1 VNEILELFV
10 FPEKFH
16 LLVYTG
22 LLFLA
27 SQVGGRLATALNAP
41 RMIGYL
47 VIGIVLGPSV
57 LGVFPEKIVQ
67 EDLEII
73 TEISLA
79 IIAFSIGGS
88 LKLESMKRMKGVIL
102 WITILQTLM
111 AFLVVFTLMSLLL
124 PKVVPEADVTGGY
137 LHGYLPIALAIG
149 ALSAATAP
157 AAVMSIVREYRASG
171 SFTTVL
177 LGVIALDD
185 ALTLVIFAFAVSVGQ
200 MLMGSGTPT
209 LAAGFLGPLGDV
221 AVQLILG
228 ALMGVLTGRLILYF
242 PARGALLG
250 ITAGGIFL
258 TSGLTI
264 SLGLSPLL
272 ATMVLGFV
280 IMNFGDSGRREK
292 VFQVLEDI
300 EVPIFGVF
308 FALAGAHLQI
318 GAVVKTG
325 WLVMILTLGRFAGKM
340 IGTYA
345 GAAAT
350 SAPDAVRRY
359 LGMALLPAAGVTVGL
374 MLEVN
379 GLYSHAHPRLCE
391 TMVSAVVGAVLINEL
406 LTPFF
411 VRYALFRSGDARKNK
426 LNGEFPSSDGGKA

>member
-1 VNEILELFV
+1 MEQFGM
-10 FPEKFH
+10 PEHLH

-41 RMIGYL
+41 RMVGYL
-47 VIGIVLGPSV
+47 LTGILIGPSV
-57 LGVFPEKIVQ
+57 LGLFPEKVVT
-67 EDLEII
+67 EDLGII

-88 LKLESMKRMKGVIL
+88 LKIEQLKRMKGVIL
-102 WITILQTLM
+102 WITVLQAFM
-111 AFLVVFTLMSLLL
+111 ASLIVFALMSLFL
-124 PKVVPEADVTGGY
+124 PKLVPDSDVTGGF
-137 LHGYLPIALAIG
+137 LRGTLPVALAIG
-149 ALSAATAP
+149 AISAATAP

-185 ALTLVIFAFAVSVGQ
+185 VLTLIIFAFAISLGQ
-200 MLMGSGTPT
+200 ALIGSEMVTLSSTVLIPLKDVLLQLGLGT
-209 LAAGFLGPLGDV
+209 
-221 AVQLILG
+221 
-228 ALMGVLTGRLILYF
+228 LMGVLTGALIRFF
-242 PARGALLG
+242 PSRGALLG
-250 ITAGGIFL
+250 IAAGAIFF

-280 IMNFGDSGRREK
+280 IMNFGDQERGER
-292 VFQVLEDI
+292 VFGVIEDI
-300 EVPIFGVF
+300 EMPIFGVF
-308 FALAGAHLQI
+308 FALAGAHLQL
-318 GAVVKTG
+318 GAVVTTG
-325 WLVMILTLGRFAGKM
+325 WLMVILTLGRFAGKM
-340 IGTYA
+340 VGTKA
-345 GAAAT
+345 GAAIS
-350 SAPDAVRRY
+350 SAPEAIRRY

-379 GLYSHAHPRLCE
+379 GLYSHAHPKLCE

-411 VRYALFRSGDARKNK
+411 VRYALFRSGDAEKSKR
-426 LNGEFPSSDGGKA
+426 SM